1 MSSQVFTDMA
11 QNTELFALYSK
22 DGGKNIRDAAVS
34 AAQLGVDLGTA
45 GKVAD
50 SLLDYQSSVAAEM
63 EASVILGKNLNLQKA
78 RELAY
83 AGDLQGAMKEALHS
97 AGTLAELEAM
107 GPYER
112 KALAAAIGVSNEELR
127 QMIANE
133 KEALKPVD
141 GMTSSFNSMSATI
154 DYIGTTGMGKWIG
167 GLGGA
172 LSTLGQ
178 VGMGLNQIG
187 INLGDLS
194 KKTWAWIASLFKAK
208 AVQETIDSSSTVTSM
223 AGPLG
228 RARDARGR
236 FTSVKPTTPSMS
248 TSPAGATSSAFSS
261 IDATAI
267 LKGAAALL
275 IAAGA
280 IFVLGLALQQ
290 FKDVG
295 VSEILSMAGALV
307 VVGLAL
313 AAFGLLAEVILP
325 GAIVLGIASIALAL
339 FGASLLVVGAGLAA
353 INEPFAQISNTLT
366 TMSALNI
373 TPIFSMAAALTTLA
387 YSLGLVAAAGLLAL
401 PILTGLNAMGMA
413 GVSLTGTTNETTTQ
427 TTAGGSTN
435 VAGLIEEVKKL
446 TNAIMGEELV
456 VNIDGREIARGMR
469 KFLKNS

>member
-1 MSSQVFTDMA
+1 M
-11 QNTELFALYSK
+11 
-22 DGGKNIRDAAVS
+22 
-34 AAQLGVDLGTA
+34 GTA

-112 KALAAAIGVSNEELR
+112 KALAAAIGVSNSELT

-178 VGMGLNQIG
+178 IGMGLNQIG
-187 INLGDLS
+187 INLGDLT
-194 KKTWAWIASLFKAK
+194 KKTFDWIASLFKAK
-208 AVQETIDSSSTVTSM
+208 GIQQTIDSSSTVTSM

-280 IFVLGLALQQ
+280 IYVLGLAIQQ
-290 FKDVG
+290 FKEVG
-295 VSEILSMAGALV
+295 LSEILSMAGALV

-325 GAIVLGIASIALAL
+325 GAIVLGIASIAIAM
-339 FGASLLVVGAGLAA
+339 FGASLLLLGAGLSS
-353 INEPFAQISNTLT
+353 INGPFAEITTTLT
-366 TMSALNI
+366 SMSALNI
-373 TPIFSMAAALTTLA
+373 TPIYSMAAALTTLA

-413 GVSLTGTTNETTTQ
+413 GVSVNGTTNQTTTQ
-427 TTAGGSTN
+427 TAGGSTD
-435 VAGLIEEVKKL
+435 VVGLIEEVKKL